1 MFLVNSRL
9 GLFVATSSRF
19 SGCKQPDTT
28 LTRHP
33 FSRSYGANLPS
44 SLTRVLSSALA
55 FSASLPVSVCGTV
68 TRIYRLEVF
77 LGRKDQPLPPHK
89 WETPSQLGLD
99 DLRICLKVT
108 LTAWTWTINPM
119 QAYLSTSPHRLSSA
133 QGGAGILTGYPSP
146 TPFGLGLGPTNPGW
160 TSLPQETLG
169 FRRKGFSP
177 LSRVLMPASSLPR
190 RPGTSRFPF
199 NLPWNAPLPSQ
210 ILWLVLGY

>member
-119 QAYLSTSPHRLSSA
+119 QAYLSTSPHRLALSWWCRNF
-133 QGGAGILTGYPSP
+133 LPGYPSP
-146 TPFGLGLGPTNPGW
+146 TRFRLGLGPTYPGRI
-160 TSLPQETLG
+160 SLPQETLG
-169 FRRKGFSP
+169 FRRKSYSL
-177 LSRVLMPASSLPR
+177 LSRYSCRHHLFHVVQV
-190 RPGTSRFPF
+190 PF
-199 NLPWNAPLPSQ
+199 GSPST
-210 ILWLVLGY
+210 